1 MRLQL
6 ADERVECTEQHMLIE
21 RDGDPYRDLP
31 TLRWHSGGEF
41 LLFRRYRACHQSNR
55 SRLQHLYLQLELRL
69 LERLLRRL
77 WHLAVQ
83 QLDARDGISLYV
95 LTLPDPHRLLCG
107 ELRQWLPK
115 PHRNLR
121 EKRRYR
127 GIELLL
133 FRDGGA
139 CDE

>member
-6 ADERVECTEQHMLIE
+6 ADERVERTEQYMLIE

-55 SRLQHLYLQLELRL
+55 SRLQHLYLQLELWY
-69 LERLLRRL
+69 LECLLRRL
-77 WHLAVQ
+77 WHLAVFK
-83 QLDARDGISLYV
+83 LDARDGISLYV

-115 PHRNLR
+115 PYRNLH

-127 GIELLL
+127 GIEFLLL
-133 FRDGGA
+133 RDGGA
-139 CDE
+139 CDQ